1 VYVPLGKLKTERWVP
16 VDSMVC
22 QLIERIR
29 SLRPPTAPNA
39 RRLILF
45 RPRGRKISEMGKK
58 GGKRRLKTMT
68 AAERKALARK
78 AGLASARARKKKAK
92 QKAAGKG

>member
-1 VYVPLGKLKTERWVP
+1 MHVPLGKLKTERWVP

-45 RPRGRKISEMGKK
+45 RPRGRKMLVRRIRAALQDVVATVGFPPGLGSTRREMTSQ
-58 GGKRRLKTMT
+58 L
-68 AAERKALARK
+68 
-78 AGLASARARKKKAK
+78 
-92 QKAAGKG
+92 